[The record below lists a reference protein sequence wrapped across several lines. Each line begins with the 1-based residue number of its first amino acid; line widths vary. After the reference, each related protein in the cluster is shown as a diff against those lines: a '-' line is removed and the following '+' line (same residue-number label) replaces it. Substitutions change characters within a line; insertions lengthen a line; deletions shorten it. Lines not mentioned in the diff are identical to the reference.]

1 MPLQEEIVR
10 ATAYEIRFDGE
21 AGPAL
26 ILAFEERPGVSV
38 DLEPGATVLRC
49 VFRDQPELQSLIESV
64 CSMALRVLDVHLA
77 LEDVTKDL

>member
-10 ATAYEIRFDGE
+10 VNAYEIRFDGE

-38 DLEPGATVLRC
+38 DLESGATVLRC
-49 VFRDQPELQSLIESV
+49 VFRDQAEFQSLIESV
-64 CSMALRVLDVHLA
+64 CSMALRVLDVRLA